1 MLQSAWEFAKRNKGK
16 IIAGGVLIGSAIAY
30 AQSTSTGRVL
40 EKPHANNE
48 LPNQARRH
56 YIFDSTHRSC
66 DQSITDLIPSVVTQI
81 QARFDVES
89 IQEKLRT
96 TPDMT
101 ADQKLQLWNQLK
113 TNVFCR
119 IVSVAYGFSILTLTL
134 KAQISIL
141 AADTCA
147 QFEKRNQTS
156 PWQTYLPESVNSFW
170 KTSKNGSNSMAPT
183 DNPMEVGNRR
193 IFLQCVQ
200 YFTLRGIPELMEYVA
215 EAISAE
221 LENWKLTDV
230 KTKAEMR
237 DFFDRVGNRV
247 GFTGLLT
254 KLVAP
259 LDDGQDASSAVV
271 KLLQKLTNNLES
283 SKSISVLNSLLDFY
297 FSAALKMIGSEEQSL
312 VKYVPSF
319 SNSFPVLTSTAF
331 DSPLF
336 NSLYSSDIHQF
347 AVYVFNS

>member
-1 MLQSAWEFAKRNKGK
+1 MLASAWEFAKRNKGK
-16 IIAGGVLIGSAIAY
+16 IIAGGVLVGSAIAY
-30 AQSTSTGRVL
+30 ISTSSKSAVL
-40 EKPHANNE
+40 EKTTTAAE

-89 IQEKLRT
+89 IQDKLKN
-96 TPDMT
+96 TPDLT
-101 ADQKLQLWNQLK
+101 AEQKIQLWDQLK
-113 TNVFCR
+113 KNVFCR
-119 IVSVAYGFSILTLTL
+119 IVSVAFGFSILTLTL

-147 QFEKRNQTS
+147 QFEERNKKPT
-156 PWQTYLPESVNSFW
+156 WQSYIPESMSSMFG
-170 KTSKNGSNSMAPT
+170 KNGSPQT
-183 DNPMEVGNRR
+183 DNPMDVGNRR

-200 YFTLRGIPELMEYVA
+200 YFTLRGIPELMEFVA
-215 EAISAE
+215 EAVSAE
-221 LENWKLTDV
+221 LQHWKLTDV
-230 KTKAEMR
+230 KTKHEMR
-237 DFFDRVGNRV
+237 DFFDKVSYRIS
-247 GFTGLLT
+247 FSGLLT

-259 LDDGQDASSAVV
+259 LDGDVNAASSVM

-283 SKSISVLNSLLDFY
+283 SKSIHVLNSLLDFY
-297 FSAALKMIGSEEQSL
+297 FSAALKMVGQEEQSL
-312 VKYVPSF
+312 VKYVPAF

-347 AVYVFNS
+347 SVHVFNS

>member
-1 MLQSAWEFAKRNKGK
+1 MLAAAWEFTKRNKGK

-30 AQSTSTGRVL
+30 ATTNTTSRTL
-40 EKPHANNE
+40 ETLSPSSE

-66 DQSITDLIPSVVTQI
+66 DQSITDLIPSIVSQI
-81 QARFDVES
+81 QARFDVEG
-89 IQEKLRT
+89 IQEKLKN
-96 TPDMT
+96 TPDLT
-101 ADQKLQLWNQLK
+101 ADQKIQLWDQLK
-113 TNVFCR
+113 RNVFCR
-119 IVSVAYGFSILTLTL
+119 ITSVAFGFSILTLTL

-147 QFEKRNQTS
+147 QFEQRNKQPT
-156 PWQTYLPESVNSFW
+156 WQNYLPESLSSVWS
-170 KTSKNGSNSMAPT
+170 SKDSNGSQPT
-183 DNPMEVGNRR
+183 DNPMDVGNRR

-221 LENWKLTDV
+221 LQNWKLTDV

-237 DFFDRVGNRV
+237 DLFDKVTYRIS
-247 GFTGLLT
+247 FTGLLK

-259 LDDGQDASSAVV
+259 LEGDVDTNSSVM
-271 KLLQKLTNNLES
+271 KLLQKLTTNLES
-283 SKSISVLNSLLDFY
+283 SKSIHILNSLLDFY
-297 FSAALKMIGSEEQSL
+297 FSAALKMVAAEKQSL
-312 VKYVPSF
+312 VKYVPAF
-319 SNSFPVLTSTAF
+319 SNAFPVLTSTAF

-347 AVYVFNS
+347 AVHVFNS

>member
-1 MLQSAWEFAKRNKGK
+1 MLASAWEFAKRHKGK
-16 IIAGGVLIGSAIAY
+16 IIAGGVLVGSAIAY
-30 AQSTSTGRVL
+30 IQSSSKNEALQKVNTSS
-40 EKPHANNE
+40 E

-66 DQSITDLIPSVVTQI
+66 DQSITDLIPSIVSQI
-81 QARFDVES
+81 QARFDVEA
-89 IQEKLRT
+89 IQEKLKN
-96 TPDMT
+96 TPDLT
-101 ADQKLQLWNQLK
+101 ADQKIQLWDQLK
-113 TNVFCR
+113 KNVFCR
-119 IVSVAYGFSILTLTL
+119 IVSVAFGFSILTLTL

-147 QFEKRNQTS
+147 QFEQRNKQPT
-156 PWQTYLPESVNSFW
+156 WQNYLPESMNSILS
-170 KTSKNGSNSMAPT
+170 SKMGSNSSNPT
-183 DNPMEVGNRR
+183 DNPMDVGNRR

-215 EAISAE
+215 ESVSAE
-221 LENWKLTDV
+221 LQNWKLTDV
-230 KTKAEMR
+230 KTKHEMR
-237 DFFDRVGNRV
+237 DLFDKVSYKIS
-247 GFTGLLT
+247 FTGLLT

-259 LDDGQDASSAVV
+259 LDGDVDSSSSVM

-283 SKSISVLNSLLDFY
+283 SKSIHVLNSLLDFY
-297 FSAALKMIGSEEQSL
+297 FSAALRMVENDEQSL

-319 SNSFPVLTSTAF
+319 SNSFPVLTSTSF